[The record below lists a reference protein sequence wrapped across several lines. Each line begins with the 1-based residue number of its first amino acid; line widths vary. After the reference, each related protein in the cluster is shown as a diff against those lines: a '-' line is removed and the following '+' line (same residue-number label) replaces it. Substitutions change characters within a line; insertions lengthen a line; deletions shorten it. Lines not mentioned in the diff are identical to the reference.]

1 MRLTTQPSAIIQRSI
16 VKKGYFLPS
25 KMQINIYPHKVLR
38 YFKCHHFKRISQLE
52 KDLAPVLRPGG
63 IPINFGSVSVYKG
76 ETNEN

>member
-1 MRLTTQPSAIIQRSI
+1 MRLTSQPSAIIQRSI
-16 VKKGYFLPS
+16 VKKGYTLQ
-25 KMQINIYPHKVLR
+25 MQINIYPHKVLR